1 MQTNGFPTYWQPA
14 PQDLMADQGYA
25 TSPEFPT
32 SQPSQEDRRYRTPP
46 SSYRAKQARAERI
59 TRLEKSPVA
68 GEQAHLLLSAEDSMQ
83 SGSPA
88 KIRKSQPRE
97 YCLKTKSL
105 THVPPKRRRE
115 DLLEETPCNFG
126 KSKQITNRR
135 CQLDYMPEP
144 QSTVK
149 PKRAFDEDPVTPF
162 TYRKRFKEDMSS
174 SEEEREMQTVFQED
188 SRKQLFLTECK

>member
-1 MQTNGFPTYWQPA
+1 
-14 PQDLMADQGYA
+14 
-25 TSPEFPT
+25 
-32 SQPSQEDRRYRTPP
+32 
-46 SSYRAKQARAERI
+46 
-59 TRLEKSPVA
+59 
-68 GEQAHLLLSAEDSMQ
+68 MQ

-97 YCLKTKSL
+97 YCLKNKSL

-126 KSKQITNRR
+126 KAKQITNRR
-135 CQLDYMPEP
+135 CQLDYMAEP

-149 PKRAFDEDPVTPF
+149 PKRTAFDEDPVTPF

-174 SEEEREMQTVFQED
+174 SEEEREMQTVF
-188 SRKQLFLTECK
+188 